1 MGAVMEHSSLLRVS
15 NLKKYFPIREGFLLH
30 VKDSVRA
37 VDDVSFDVG
46 CGATLGLA
54 GESGCGKTT
63 VGRCI
68 LRLLEATS
76 GEVAFGDSPNLLS
89 LSPKQMKPYRKHL
102 QMIFQNP
109 FASLNPRMTV
119 GTTVAEPLKIFSLVS
134 GSKAR
139 RDRVRELLEQV
150 GLREEHMDQFP
161 HQFSGGQRQRI
172 AIARALSMQPQLIIC
187 DEAVSA
193 LDVSIQAQILNLL
206 KDLQQRLGLSYLFIS
221 HNLGVVQYM
230 SDRVA
235 IMYLGKIVEM
245 APRER
250 IYANPQHPYTQ
261 TLMAAI
267 PVPDPTVRRNRQKAN
282 DEVPSSFSHPSGCR
296 FHPRCPKAMPI
307 CSEQEPPLLEQ
318 GDTQVACHLY
328 TRPMV

>member
-1 MGAVMEHSSLLRVS
+1 MAAAQDSLLRVKH
-15 NLKKYFPIREGFLLH
+15 LKKYFPVREGFLLH
-30 VKDSVRA
+30 VRDYVRA
-37 VDDVSFDVG
+37 VDDVSFEIG
-46 CGATLGLA
+46 KGATLGLA

-68 LRLLEATS
+68 LRLLDATS
-76 GEVAFGDSPNLLS
+76 GEVSFGDAPNLLA
-89 LSPKQMKPYRKHL
+89 LSQKEMKPYRKRL
-102 QMIFQNP
+102 QMVFQNP

-119 GTTVAEPLKIFSLVS
+119 GTAIAEPLKIFKLAH
-134 GSKAR
+134 GRKAR

-150 GLREEHMDQFP
+150 GLRAEHMDQFP
-161 HQFSGGQRQRI
+161 HEFSGGQRQRI
-172 AIARALSMQPQLIIC
+172 AIARALSIEPQLIIC

-206 KDLQQRLGLSYLFIS
+206 KDLQQRLGFTYLFIS

-245 APRER
+245 ASRER
-250 IYANPQHPYTQ
+250 IYADPKHPYTQ

-267 PVPDPTVRRNRQKAN
+267 PVPDPKVRRARLETN
-282 DEVPSSFSHPSGCR
+282 DEVPSALASRRGCL
-296 FHPRCPKAMPI
+296 FQPRCPHAMSL
-307 CSEQEPPLLEQ
+307 CSEQEPSLLTQ

-328 TRPMV
+328 SSGKG